1 MFTGIVQSLGTLSS
15 IAESTEGVKLA
26 IDMSGFDTGK
36 IAPGDSVAVNGACLT
51 VTGLERGHAKF
62 DVSKETL
69 DKCLIGTWK
78 IGHVVNLEL
87 ALTLQTPLGG
97 HLVSGHVDGKG
108 TVNQILQQSEFTGIS
123 FEVSKGIGQ
132 FIAEKGSVAVDGVS
146 LTTNTVKDVE
156 NVSVFE
162 VMLVPHTLE
171 CTTLGKLKQGSLVHI
186 EVDQVA
192 RYIHRMKQCDSG
204 YE

>member
-1 MFTGIVQSLGTLSS
+1 MFTGIVQSLGNLQSIVESS
-15 IAESTEGVKLA
+15 NGVKLT
-26 IDMSGFDTGK
+26 IDVSGLDTGT
-36 IAPGDSVAVNGACLT
+36 ITPGDSVAVNGACLT
-51 VTGLERGHAKF
+51 VTGLEQGNATF
-62 DVSKETL
+62 DVSSETL
-69 DKCLIGTWK
+69 DKCLIGTWET
-78 IGHVVNLEL
+78 GHVVNLEL

-108 TVNQILQQSEFTGIS
+108 VVTKISRHSEFTGMS
-123 FEVSKGIGQ
+123 FKVSKDIGK

-146 LTTNTVKDVE
+146 LTTNKVKDVE
-156 NVSVFE
+156 NSSVFE

-171 CTTLGKLKQGSLVHI
+171 CTTLGKLEQGSLIHI

-192 RYIHRMKQCDSG
+192 RYIHRMQQCDSG

>member
-1 MFTGIVQSLGTLSS
+1 MFTGIIQSFGTLRG
-15 IAESTEGVKLA
+15 IAETAEGVRLTV
-26 IDMSGFDTGK
+26 DVSGLDTGR
-36 IAPGDSVAVNGACLT
+36 ISLGDSVSVNGACLT
-51 VTGLERGHAKF
+51 VTGLEQGHATF
-62 DVSKETL
+62 DVSSETL
-69 DKCLIGTWK
+69 DKCLMGTWK
-78 IGHVVNLEL
+78 VGGVVNLEL

-108 TVNQILQQSEFTGIS
+108 IVTKISRHSEFTGML
-123 FEVSKGIGQ
+123 FEVSKDIGK

-146 LTTNTVKDVE
+146 LTTNTVKDCE

-171 CTTLGKLKQGSLVHI
+171 WTTLGKLEQGSRVHI
-186 EVDQVA
+186 EIDQVA
-192 RYIHRMKQCDSG
+192 RYIHRMKQCESG

>member
-1 MFTGIVQSLGTLSS
+1 MFTGIVQSLGTLRD
-15 IAESTEGVKLA
+15 IAETSEGVKLTV
-26 IDMSGFDTGK
+26 DLSGLVTGK
-36 IAPGDSVAVNGACLT
+36 IALGDSVAVNGACLT
-51 VTGLERGHAKF
+51 VTGLEQGYATF
-62 DVSKETL
+62 DVSSETL
-69 DKCLIGTWK
+69 DKCLMGTWK
-78 IGHVVNLEL
+78 SGDVVNLEL

-108 TVNQILQQSEFTGIS
+108 IVTKILQHSEFIEMS
-123 FEVSKGIGQ
+123 FEVCKNIGK
-132 FIAEKGSVAVDGVS
+132 FIAAKGSVAVDGVS
-146 LTTNTVKDVE
+146 LTTNMVKDIE

-171 CTTLGKLKQGSLVHI
+171 CTTLGKLEQGSPVHI

-192 RYIHRMKQCDSG
+192 RYIHRMKQSESG